1 MEAQETRIYRFQNHS
16 SYKEA
21 LDALPKASWVKER
34 ELGGGRKSRYMPI
47 EIQQAIADSLFD
59 YWNVL
64 EESHTVVANE
74 IIVTVKIQYQPSYP
88 ESDIYFCTGSA
99 SKAIQASKGSS
110 VETFPKGKI
119 TNALEYC
126 LPAARQSA
134 ISNAFMTL
142 GNVFG
147 RNLGRKVKDN
157 YSLQQKPKANE

>member
-1 MEAQETRIYRFQNHS
+1 MSAERIYKFNNHVA
-16 SYKEA
+16 YKEA

-47 EIQQAIADSLFD
+47 EIQQAIADTLFD

-64 EESHTVVANE
+64 EENHTVVANE
-74 IIVTVKIQYQPSYP
+74 IIVTVKIQFQPSYP
-88 ESDIYFCTGSA
+88 EADIYFCTGSA
-99 SKAIQASKGSS
+99 SKAIQCKKDSIA
-110 VETFPKGKI
+110 ETFPKGKI

>member
-1 MEAQETRIYRFQNHS
+1 MEALETKRYRYPSHEN
-16 SYKEA
+16 YKMA

-34 ELGGGRKSRYMPI
+34 DLGGNRKSRYLPI
-47 EIQQAIADSLFD
+47 EVQQAIADRLFD
-59 YWNVL
+59 YWNVYD
-64 EESHTVVANE
+64 EQHTVVANE
-74 IIVTVKIQYQPSYP
+74 IIVTVKIQFQPSYP
-88 ESDIYFCTGSA
+88 EADIIFCTGSA
-99 SKAIQASKGSS
+99 SKAIQCAKGSF
-110 VETFPKGKI
+110 VDTFPKGKI

-157 YSLQQKPKANE
+157 YSLQDKPKADE